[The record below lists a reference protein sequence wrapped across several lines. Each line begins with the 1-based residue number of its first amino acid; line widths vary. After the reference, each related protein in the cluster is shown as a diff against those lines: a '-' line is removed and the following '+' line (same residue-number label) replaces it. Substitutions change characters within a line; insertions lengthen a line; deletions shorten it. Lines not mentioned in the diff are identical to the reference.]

1 MPPRREST
9 PLSPTHAAFGEAVRR
24 LREARGLSQ
33 EELSDEAD
41 VHISQVSDIE
51 RGTGN
56 ATIRT
61 MARVSSRSNFSLNV
75 EIKLALVVPSASARQ
90 SSVAV
95 ALPAR

>member
-33 EELSDEAD
+33 ENLADEAD

-56 ATIRT
+56 TTIRT
-61 MARVSSRSNFSLNV
+61 MARVSDGLKTGLG
-75 EIKLALVVPSASARQ
+75 EIWTLADRLREEGAIG
-90 SSVAV
+90 
-95 ALPAR
+95 

>member
-33 EELSDEAD
+33 ENLADEAD

-61 MARVSSRSNFSLNV
+61 MARVSDGLQTGLG
-75 EIKLALVVPSASARQ
+75 EIWTLADRLREEG
-90 SSVAV
+90 AV
-95 ALPAR
+95 G

>member
-33 EELSDEAD
+33 EDLSDAAD

-61 MARVSSRSNFSLNV
+61 MARVSAGLQAGLG
-75 EIKLALVVPSASARQ
+75 EIWTLADRLHEEG
-90 SSVAV
+90 AV
-95 ALPAR
+95 G